1 VRPGRDDPFVI
12 LQTTRVRIFSHSIS
26 NVGLQERIV
35 ENAIRFSYE
44 PASLGRLITDVIWI
58 L

>member
-26 NVGLQERIV
+26 NVDLQERIV

-44 PASLGRLITDVIWI
+44 PASLGRPATDVIWI